1 MEVRHESSLCR
12 KNLDGL
18 SPVAFKKNTLR
29 SYESVITPFCQDHGN
44 LELEELTVDLVQ
56 VFLESITNGRKS
68 QTLKIRFTLLTSF
81 FNFVHNNLSLDSQNP
96 LQFRHPPAFI
106 LSKPSTYVVNT
117 YTKRFTV
124 HVMVYG

>member
-1 MEVRHESSLCR
+1 MPQRSGWIITGR
-12 KNLDGL
+12 I
-18 SPVAFKKNTLR
+18 KKNTLR

-96 LQFRHPPAFI
+96 CNSDILPLLSFQNLQP
-106 LSKPSTYVVNT
+106 
-117 YTKRFTV
+117 
-124 HVMVYG
+124 MW